1 MNKLEILEKLLE
13 DITPTSITNRLAV
26 FKFGIVE
33 EEQSTGYYDE
43 KSQGDYGI
51 NTVIYYNPE
60 ENLYIQIIK
69 ETDSY
74 GENEYIK
81 SIKYVTPISKTVTI
95 YE

>member
-13 DITPTSITNRLAV
+13 DITPDSITNRLAL
-26 FKFGIVE
+26 FKFGLVE

-51 NTVIYYNPE
+51 TTAIYYNSE
-60 ENLYIQIIK
+60 QNLYLQVTK

-74 GENEYIK
+74 GDNEYIK
-81 SIKYVTPISKTVTI
+81 SIKYVTPIFKTVTV

>member
-1 MNKLEILEKLLE
+1 MNKLEILEKILE
-13 DITPTSITNRLAV
+13 DLNPSAITNRLAL
-26 FKFGIVE
+26 FKFGLVE
-33 EEQSTGYYDE
+33 EETSTGYYDE

-51 NTVIYYNPE
+51 LTSVYYNNE
-60 ENLYIQIIK
+60 ENLYLQVTK

-74 GENEYIK
+74 GENEHIK